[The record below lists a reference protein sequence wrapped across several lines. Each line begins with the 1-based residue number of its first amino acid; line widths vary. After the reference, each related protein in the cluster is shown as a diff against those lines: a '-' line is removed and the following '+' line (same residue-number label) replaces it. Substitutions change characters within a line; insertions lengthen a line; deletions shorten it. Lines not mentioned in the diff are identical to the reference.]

1 MARSIND
8 PVEPEQ
14 TEEEV
19 QNTAD
24 NQELLYEMQQVVQ
37 QIILKHNEL
46 VVKVEKLEDKLTDAR
61 IQFEA
66 QKLVWNKGL

>member
-1 MARSIND
+1 MARGIND
-8 PVEPEQ
+8 PIEPQQ
-14 TEEEV
+14 TEDELQEL
-19 QNTAD
+19 TD

>member
-8 PVEPEQ
+8 PIEP

-19 QNTAD
+19 QETND
-24 NQELLYEMQQVVQ
+24 NQELLYEMQQIVQ
-37 QIILKHNEL
+37 QIIIKHNEL
-46 VVKVEKLEDKLTDAR
+46 VAKVEKLEDKLTDAR

>member
-8 PVEPEQ
+8 PIEP

-19 QNTAD
+19 QETND

-46 VVKVEKLEDKLTDAR
+46 VAKVEKLEDKLTDAR

>member
-1 MARSIND
+1 MTRGIND
-8 PVEPEQ
+8 PIEP
-14 TEEEV
+14 TEEE
-19 QNTAD
+19 TESLSD

-46 VVKVEKLEDKLTDAR
+46 VTKVDKLEDKLTDAR

>member
-1 MARSIND
+1 MARGIND
-8 PVEPEQ
+8 PIEPTQ
-14 TEEEV
+14 EEV
-19 QNTAD
+19 QETSD

>member
-8 PVEPEQ
+8 PIEP

-19 QNTAD
+19 QETND
-24 NQELLYEMQQVVQ
+24 NQELLYEMQQIVQ

-46 VVKVEKLEDKLTDAR
+46 VAKVEKLEDKLTDAR

>member
-8 PVEPEQ
+8 PIEPVQ
-14 TEEEV
+14 TEEEL
-19 QNTAD
+19 QSASD

-46 VVKVEKLEDKLTDAR
+46 VAKVEKLEDKLTDAR

>member
-1 MARSIND
+1 MATRSIND
-8 PVEPEQ
+8 PIEP

-19 QNTAD
+19 QETND

-46 VVKVEKLEDKLTDAR
+46 VAKVEKLEDKLTDAR

>member
-1 MARSIND
+1 MVRGIND
-8 PVEPEQ
+8 PIEPQQ
-14 TEEEV
+14 TEEEL
-19 QNTAD
+19 TD

>member
-1 MARSIND
+1 MTRGIND
-8 PVEPEQ
+8 PIEP
-14 TEEEV
+14 TEEEAESL
-19 QNTAD
+19 TD

>member
-8 PVEPEQ
+8 PVEPTQ
-14 TEEEV
+14 EEV
-19 QNTAD
+19 QETSD

-46 VVKVEKLEDKLTDAR
+46 VAKVEKLEDKLTDAR

>member
-1 MARSIND
+1 MTRGIND
-8 PVEPEQ
+8 PIEPEQ
-14 TEEEV
+14 TEEEL
-19 QNTAD
+19 QSLSD

-46 VVKVEKLEDKLTDAR
+46 VAKVDKLEDKLTDAR